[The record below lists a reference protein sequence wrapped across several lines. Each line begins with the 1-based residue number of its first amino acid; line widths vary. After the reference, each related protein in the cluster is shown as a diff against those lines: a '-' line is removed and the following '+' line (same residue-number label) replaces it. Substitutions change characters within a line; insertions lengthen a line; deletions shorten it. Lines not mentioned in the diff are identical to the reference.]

1 MVSIYVG
8 NLPFRVTEDEV
19 ASLFSEF
26 GEVQRVHLVMDRETG
41 RPRGFGFVEMG
52 DDEGRQAIQELMDRN
67 AELGGRPLKLNEA
80 QPREERGGGGF
91 RGGGG
96 GGGFRGGGGGG
107 YRGGGG
113 GGGFRGGD
121 RDGGGYRGGGGGG
134 GYRGGDRDGGGRG
147 GFGGG
152 GGGRGGF
159 GGGGGR
165 GGFGGGDYGDMPPQ
179 DRGRREKGDR
189 RHEKDDY
196 ED

>member
-96 GGGFRGGGGGG
+96 GGG
-107 YRGGGG
+107 YR
-113 GGGFRGGD
+113 
-121 RDGGGYRGGGGGG
+121 GGGGG
-134 GYRGGDRDGGGRG
+134 GYRGGDRDGGGGGYRGGGGGGGYRGDRDGGGGRG
-147 GFGGG
+147 GFGGGGRGGFGGGG

-159 GGGGGR
+159 GGGR
-165 GGFGGGDYGDMPPQ
+165 GDYGDMPPQ